1 MKTQGRRNGERV
13 VKGGGF
19 FEIVDSK
26 RTDDWMWMGGGRVEC
41 GLKSQ
46 FENAWEDWIGRG
58 GWREEGRLKSQIE
71 NTWEERIG
79 RGRLRKGGGLKLH
92 FTKARDDRMGR
103 GIEIAD

>member
-1 MKTQGRRNGERV
+1 M
-13 VKGGGF
+13 KGGGW

-26 RTDDWMWMGGGRVEC
+26 RTEDWMWMGGCRVDC

-71 NTWEERIG
+71 NTWEERNF
-79 RGRLRKGGGLKLH
+79 KGGVDGG
-92 FTKARDDRMGR
+92 GR
-103 GIEIAD
+103 IQIPD

>member
-1 MKTQGRRNGERV
+1 MGRIFWNRRFKTHGGLDVDGGCRV
-13 VKGGGF
+13 
-19 FEIVDSK
+19 D
-26 RTDDWMWMGGGRVEC
+26 C

-79 RGRLRKGGGLKLH
+79 RGRLRKEGGLKLH
-92 FTKARDDRMGR
+92 FINARDDRMGR
-103 GIEIAD
+103 EIEIAD